1 MSCHQCDESIFMQK
15 LGRCF
20 RCMVQLTVLSA
31 IGWPLW
37 WWFYAEQPTKV
48 ESIAL
53 LFFCVAFSLLLLL
66 HLLFLAY
73 YQCQKW
79 IHSTTANSSIN
90 KSIVDK

>member
-1 MSCHQCDESIFMQK
+1 MACNQCDESIFIQK

-20 RCMVQLTVLSA
+20 RCMAQLTSLSV

-48 ESIAL
+48 ESIGL
-53 LFFCVAFSLLLLL
+53 LFFCSAFSALLLL

-73 YQCQKW
+73 YEIKKR
-79 IHSTTANSSIN
+79 IT
-90 KSIVDK
+90 